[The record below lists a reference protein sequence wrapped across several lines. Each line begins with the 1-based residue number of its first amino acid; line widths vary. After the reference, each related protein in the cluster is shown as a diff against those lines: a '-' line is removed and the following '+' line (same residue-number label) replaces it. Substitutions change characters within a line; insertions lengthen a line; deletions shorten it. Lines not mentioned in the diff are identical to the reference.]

1 MGEKFLFKLV
11 RPFVADYLART
22 SGDIEEAIRHS
33 IANHPLPICL
43 VNSEGVLVMNNGKF
57 KAIFP
62 KTKLLKTRITDVIG
76 ENRLKSL
83 KEESEADVRISEAGC
98 EYKVLA
104 DYVSKE
110 KNESAMYFF
119 LDVTELERLRQISE
133 DEKVCYCYLTVDNY
147 EELLQASS
155 DDLRS
160 LRASAIESAVRQFA
174 ADAGGALLRYRDSS
188 WQIIFNRCAFREIKE
203 GKFSILETARA
214 IENDADFPTSFSLGI
229 GVGESTTQS
238 EEYAE
243 YALDLARGRGGDQ
256 VVVRTCEGV
265 DYYGGSVQV
274 IENRSKGKSRV
285 MSHAIRQLI
294 SESPAVV
301 IMGHKYADIDSLGAA
316 VALAYM
322 VAFHGK
328 PVTIA
333 MSTYNYSL
341 EEVVRV
347 AKEEKGYHIVSGD
360 EVEKAITKE
369 TLLIVIDTHIPD
381 MVDTPS
387 LLGKTDKMVL
397 IDHHRK
403 RESIIENAT
412 LTYMEPNASSTSELV
427 SEILQFDE
435 ELRKIGKFEAEMLL
449 GGIFIDTNSFSV
461 KTGARTFEAAAWLRM
476 NGAET
481 TNVRQFLQNDMND
494 FRQRASIIA
503 NAEFGENGI
512 AISRNDGQHD
522 NAPIIIAQAADE
534 LLDVKGVRASFV
546 IGETKDEIVVS
557 ARSLGELNMQTIME
571 RFGGGGHMTMAA
583 AQIKDT
589 TIDQVVGKLKEY
601 IREAEGGR
609 KK

>member
-147 EELLQASS
+147 EDLLQASS

-174 ADAGGALLRYRDSS
+174 ADTGGALLRYRDSS
-188 WQIIFNRCAFREIKE
+188 WQIIFNRSAFRDIQE

-229 GVGESTTQS
+229 GVGESTAHS

-360 EVEKAITKE
+360 EVEKTITKE

-481 TNVRQFLQNDMND
+481 TNVRQFLQNDMTD
-494 FRQRASIIA
+494 FRQRANIIA

-583 AQIKDT
+583 AQIKNT
-589 TIDQVVGKLKEY
+589 TIDQVVSELKEY

>member
-1 MGEKFLFKLV
+1 VAENFFFKLV
-11 RPFVADYLART
+11 RPFVADYLAQT
-22 SGDIEEAIRHS
+22 SGDIEETIRHS

-43 VNSEGVLVMNNGKF
+43 VNSEGILVMTNGKF

-62 KTKLLKTRITDVIG
+62 SAKLLKTRITDVIG
-76 ENRLKSL
+76 EDRLLAL
-83 KEESEADVRISEAGC
+83 KEGAGADVRISEAGY
-98 EYKVLA
+98 EYRVLA

-110 KNESAMYFF
+110 INESAMYFF
-119 LDVTELERLRQISE
+119 LDVTELERLRRISE

-147 EELLQASS
+147 DELLQASS
-155 DDLRS
+155 DGLRS
-160 LRASAIESAVRQFA
+160 MRASAVESAVRQFA
-174 ADAGGALLRYRDSS
+174 ADTGGALLRYRDAA
-188 WQIIFNRCAFREIKE
+188 WQLVFDRGALGRIRDD
-203 GKFSILETARA
+203 KFTILEKARD

-229 GVGESTTQS
+229 GVGEDPVHS
-238 EEYAE
+238 EEYAM

-256 VVVRTCEGV
+256 VVVKTDEGV
-265 DYYGGSVQV
+265 DYYGGSLQV

-294 SESPAVV
+294 SESPSVV
-301 IMGHKYADIDSLGAA
+301 VMGHKYADIDSFGAA
-316 VALAYM
+316 VGLAHM
-322 VAFHGK
+322 VTHHGK

-333 MSTYNYSL
+333 MTTNNYSL
-341 EEVVRV
+341 DEVVRT
-347 AKEEKGYHIVSGD
+347 AKEEKGYRIVPGD
-360 EVEKAITKE
+360 EVEKTISRD

-381 MVDTPS
+381 MVDMPA
-387 LLGKTDKMVL
+387 LLGRTDKMVL

-403 RESIIENAT
+403 RESVIENAT

-435 ELRKIGKFEAEMLL
+435 EIRRIGKFEAEMLL

-481 TNVRQFLQNDMND
+481 TNVRQFLQNDMED
-494 FRQRASIIA
+494 FKQRASIIS
-503 NAEFGENGI
+503 NAEFTKNGI
-512 AISRNDGQHD
+512 AISRNEGQHD

-534 LLDVKGVRASFV
+534 LLDIKGIRASFV
-546 IGETKDEIVVS
+546 VGETKDEIVVS
-557 ARSLGELNMQTIME
+557 ARSLGELNVQIIME

-589 TIDQVVGKLKEY
+589 TIDQVVKKLEDY
-601 IREAEGGR
+601 IREAEGGS
-609 KK
+609 K